1 MGEALAWVG
10 QIAEWFGQF
19 IPRWKIL
26 DSRSGAVK
34 FQTLRVRDLLRARWD
49 TSCKTTALGPG
60 LHFYW
65 PAVTEIRAWVV
76 ARQNLDLV
84 SQTVT
89 TADGKVIVVG
99 GILEFRLI
107 DPLKLVGDS
116 WNPDNTIRGRAA
128 GVLHRICADG
138 TWADLQRDQA
148 SGALVQRLRR
158 ALHRRLKPLGVK
170 VIAVEFSDFA
180 PTRVLRLVQ
189 TTSSDTY

>member
-49 TSCKTTALGPG
+49 TSVKTTALGPG

-89 TADGKVIVVG
+89 TSDGKVLVVG
-99 GILEFRLI
+99 GIVEFRII
-107 DPLKLVGDS
+107 DALKLVGDA

-128 GVLHRICADG
+128 GVLHRVCSEG
-138 TWADLQRDQA
+138 TWTELQ
-148 SGALVQRLRR
+148 GAKANGELALRLRQQLR
-158 ALHRRLKPLGVK
+158 RRLRPLGVQ

-189 TTSSDTY
+189 TTAGDSY